1 MRLADRWAAVP
12 RSVTQLVLGS
22 YMVWD
27 ARRQGLC
34 RNYFAALSGGPAP
47 SVTAGR

>member
-1 MRLADRWAAVP
+1 VRLADRWAAVP
-12 RSVTQLVLGS
+12 RSLVQLAFGS

-34 RNYFAALSGGPAP
+34 RNYFAASPGGSAP
-47 SVTAGR
+47 SVAVGR